1 MSLASILQQVA
12 DEVGFTRPSL
22 NAPVAADA
30 STQQWVA
37 LLKRAGERLYE
48 EFAWS
53 ALITED
59 DVTTVAGQ
67 NDYPMPADFHRFVD
81 DTQWNGSSRVPLFG
95 PMSQQD
101 WAQNQFGMINVGP
114 FFRQQL
120 RGSTLFLQPT
130 PTSAQTVSF
139 YYVSKY
145 WVLQGGSV
153 PSAAFLGDSDTFQL
167 REDLLIASLK
177 WRWLRA
183 KRLSYDEERDEFD
196 RLFIE
201 ACAQD
206 RGARHLSMDPW
217 KEQDAPHYGFVVPL
231 TGFGSS

>member
-1 MSLASILQQVA
+1 MTLATVLQQVA
-12 DEVGFTRPSL
+12 DEVGFTRPST
-22 NAPVAADA
+22 NAPGASDM
-30 STQQWVA
+30 STQQFVA
-37 LLKRAGERLYE
+37 LLRRAGERLLE
-48 EFAWS
+48 EFPWS

-59 DVTTVAGQ
+59 DLTTVSGQ
-67 NDYPMPADFHRFVD
+67 NAYPMPTDFHRFVD

-120 RGSTLFLQPT
+120 RGSMLYLQPT
-130 PTSAQTVSF
+130 PSSAQTISF
-139 YYVSKY
+139 YYVSKN
-145 WVLQGGSV
+145 WVLQGGST
-153 PSAAFLGDSDTFQL
+153 PSTQFLADSDTFEL

-196 RLFIE
+196 RLLME
-201 ACAQD
+201 AKAQD

-231 TGFGSS
+231 TGYGSS